1 MGAAME
7 TRYLKTLVEVIE
19 KGAFSKAAETLHIT
33 QSAVSQRVKF
43 LEERYG
49 CQLVD
54 RSGQVLE
61 PTPAGLLVLEKAREI
76 LAKELELADGLQRL
90 DARKRLSLCCT
101 PSFGAA
107 FLPDILS
114 LFIGSHTD
122 LQDLKFVFL
131 QPFEA
136 LQGLRN
142 EEFDLA
148 VIEHCLDQCFEGFER
163 FPLPDDELVFVLP
176 PSIQLDADED
186 GFIDLR
192 HLLPFR
198 LYARRDGCSSKEML
212 RSNLVRLGVDFSDFE
227 GVFVS
232 DDLHFTVRSVL
243 EGSGVA
249 FLSTAVIREHLDA
262 GRLIGWRVKGFS
274 HSRGRC
280 AVMLPY
286 RRQDLLL
293 QELLECVFRIVSPL
307 WRPQLV
313 SASA

>member
-1 MGAAME
+1 ME

-76 LAKELELADGLQRL
+76 LAKERELADGLQRL
-90 DARKRLSLCCT
+90 DARKRLALCCT

-114 LFIGSHTD
+114 LFIGGHTD
-122 LQDLKFVFL
+122 LHDLKFVFL

-148 VIEHCLDQCFEGFER
+148 VIEHCLDQPFEGFER
-163 FPLPDDELVFVLP
+163 FLLPDDELVFVLP
-176 PSIQLDADED
+176 PSVHLDADDD
-186 GFIDLR
+186 GCVDLR
-192 HLLPFR
+192 QLQSFR
-198 LYARRDGCSSKEML
+198 LYARKDGCSSKEML
-212 RSNLVRLGVDFSDFE
+212 RRNLSSLGADFADFA

-232 DDLHFTVRSVL
+232 DDMHFTVRSVL

-249 FLSTAVIREHLDA
+249 YLSTAVVREHLEA
-262 GRLIGWRVKGFS
+262 RRLVSWRVKGFT

-280 AVMLPY
+280 AVMLPN
-286 RRQDLLL
+286 RREDPLL

-307 WRPQLV
+307 WRPQLA